1 MAAVATMES
10 DDDDDIEPMVTV
22 GGQQVP
28 YAQVTPDLVACM
40 TPQEKESYIKMG
52 QEMYEDMYD

>member
-1 MAAVATMES
+1 MES